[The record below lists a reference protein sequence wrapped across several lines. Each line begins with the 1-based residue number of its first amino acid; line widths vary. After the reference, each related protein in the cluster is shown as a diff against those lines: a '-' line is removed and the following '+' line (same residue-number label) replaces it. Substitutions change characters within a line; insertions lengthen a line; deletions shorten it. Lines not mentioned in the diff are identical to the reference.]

1 MSNATTTLAQA
12 ILERLA
18 AAGAGC
24 ELRRESGCQQQLQS
38 EGDLE
43 LVCRLRRVLIEQRH
57 GTTKQ
62 VENLRVRLAR
72 IEDAAERI
80 TGPCGAVER
89 PLVGAQRRVS
99 ANGLCACDGHQVA
112 ATLMQLKVEAE
123 ERLEAA
129 AEAALRT
136 PHAFRD
142 RADLPPHRR
151 VDVEDPIGL
160 AVAHRAQHDG
170 LGLDG
175 ASHQSATLGIAT
187 FVCMPNVV
195 MYSSTPC
202 PYCSQAKALLNAREI
217 PFEEINL
224 SKDAEGRVALNEK
237 TGMMTFP
244 QVLVDDQLIGGFQEL
259 MAADQSGKLAELL
272 GA

>member
-1 MSNATTTLAQA
+1 M
-12 ILERLA
+12 
-18 AAGAGC
+18 
-24 ELRRESGCQQQLQS
+24 ELI
-38 EGDLE
+38 
-43 LVCRLRRVLIEQRH
+43 CRLRRLLVQHGQGATEQI
-57 GTTKQ
+57 
-62 VENLRVRLAR
+62 ENLGVRLAR
-72 IEDAAERI
+72 VEDAAERI
-80 TGPCGAVER
+80 TGSRSAAQSL
-89 PLVGAQRRVS
+89 LVGAQRRVG
-99 ANGLCACDGHQVA
+99 ANGLCAGDGHQIA
-112 ATLMQLKVEAE
+112 APLVQLKVEAE
-123 ERLEAA
+123 ERLKPATEAT
-129 AEAALRT
+129 LRT

-142 RADLPPHRR
+142 RAYLPAHRR
-151 VDVEDPIGL
+151 VDVENPIGL

-175 ASHQSATLGIAT
+175 ASHQSATPGIAT

-244 QVLVDDQLIGGFQEL
+244 QVLVDDELIGGFQEL